1 MAPAPQR
8 PQLPPTRQDIPRWL
22 LTTLVVLLAIII
34 GIAAALLDWA
44 SGARVPAAILKG
56 GTAFAGSTGLAL
68 AILAFVVGGRRE

>member
-1 MAPAPQR
+1 
-8 PQLPPTRQDIPRWL
+8 
-22 LTTLVVLLAIII
+22 LAIII